1 MGLETVCCLF
11 SQDVKITFTAA
22 KWFYFGLLSFSGI
35 ITWLLRD
42 YGEPLLKRLPELGA
56 CESDDPNIDEAN
68 CLGKAAV
75 LRVSFATALFHF
87 THLLLLVGC
96 KYVEDPRKVFH
107 TACPGLKWVI
117 WAGLIVASFFMPDGF
132 FQVYG
137 EIARAASGLFL
148 IFQAIVIIDFVYE
161 LNEAMLDRGECKWT
175 LILLSILAYS
185 FYFTMLILGYIF
197 YAPRGS
203 CSTNIFWITFTL
215 ILGIAVTALSLSKW
229 KIENSGLFTSGAV
242 VAYGSFLLISALNS
256 QPSDSECVSNG
267 GMSSGWIKVV
277 AFLLALGA
285 VVVSTL
291 TSGVSE
297 VLPTGSSGEPL
308 PYRPDFFHLIFGLA
322 SMYLAMLFTGWSL
335 EGSTNELDIDKGWR
349 SAWVKIAS
357 QWLVFLIYTWTMVA
371 HKILDRDFS

>member
-1 MGLETVCCLF
+1 MALEAICCLI
-11 SQDVKITFTAA
+11 SQDVKITFSAA
-22 KWFYFGLLSFSGI
+22 KWFYFALLSLSGLL
-35 ITWLLRD
+35 TWLIRD
-42 YGEPLLKRLPELGA
+42 YGDPLLERLDELEG
-56 CESDDPNIDEAN
+56 CKSDDPNAEEN

-75 LRVSFATALFHF
+75 LRISFATALFHF
-87 THLLLLVGC
+87 THAALLVNC

-107 TACPGLKWVI
+107 TACPGAKWVI
-117 WAGLIVASFFMPDGF
+117 WAVLIFASFFMPDGF
-132 FQVYG
+132 FRVYG
-137 EIARAASGLFL
+137 ELARAASGLFL
-148 IFQAIVIIDFVYE
+148 VFQAVVIIDFVYE

-175 LILLSILAYS
+175 LILLSLLAYTFS
-185 FYFTMLILGYIF
+185 FTMMILGYMF
-197 YAPRGS
+197 FAPRGT

-215 ILGIAVTALSLSKW
+215 LLGIFVTALSLSKW

-242 VAYGSFLLISALNS
+242 IAYGSFLLISALNS
-256 QPSDSECVSNG
+256 QPSDSECVEG
-267 GMSSGWIKVV
+267 GMAGGWIKVV

-322 SMYLAMLFTGWSL
+322 AMYLAMLFTNWSL

-357 QWLVFLIYTWTMVA
+357 QWLVFVVYTWTMVA
-371 HKILDRDFS
+371 HKVLDREF